1 LFEKSGTREVS
12 MPVQSVM
19 EVAPYLNEKE
29 SAQLAAA
36 VQWLVRELGFSPE
49 EVDRS
54 YQESFAYFIRQT

>member
-1 LFEKSGTREVS
+1 

-54 YQESFAYFIRQT
+54 YQESFAYFLRQT